1 MDQGAPNTEPLAALI
16 EDYLTGQIDE
26 VRLRELETRLRADP
40 EARRAF
46 VRYTRLH
53 TDLHF
58 ELRAREAS
66 ERVLDEIAREP
77 APAPTEPSR
86 PRGFRRRAL
95 ALTAAAVLLLTGLVW
110 WAVRPSAE
118 VAWL

>member
-66 ERVLDEIAREP
+66 ERVLDAIDHQPDPQP
-77 APAPTEPSR
+77 APAPPPQPR
-86 PRGFRRRAL
+86 FLAPRGLAL
-95 ALTAAAVLLLTGLVW
+95 AAV
-110 WAVRPSAE
+110 
-118 VAWL
+118 